1 MLNLL
6 RNELISIE
14 KERTISDYKS
24 MSKNE
29 LIDAINI
36 LKPTKYNK
44 INIFKSKR
52 KEIKEILYEP
62 IINRGAKIE
71 KIKKILFDPRNDL
84 FKPEEDH
91 YKPVRIGKGFSSN
104 YIQYKSYG
112 DKDKILSIKDLSR

>member
-44 INIFKSKR
+44 TNIFKSKR
-52 KEIKEILYEP
+52 KEIKEIIYEP
-62 IINRGAKIE
+62 IIKRGAKIQE
-71 KIKKILFDPRNDL
+71 MIFLNQ
-84 FKPEEDH
+84 
-91 YKPVRIGKGFSSN
+91 N
-104 YIQYKSYG
+104 W
-112 DKDKILSIKDLSR
+112 

>member
-6 RNELISIE
+6 RDELISIE

-24 MSKNE
+24 MSKSE

-62 IINRGAKIE
+62 IIKRGAKIQE
-71 KIKKILFDPRNDL
+71 MIFLNQ
-84 FKPEEDH
+84 
-91 YKPVRIGKGFSSN
+91 N
-104 YIQYKSYG
+104 W
-112 DKDKILSIKDLSR
+112 

>member
-1 MLNLL
+1 
-6 RNELISIE
+6 
-14 KERTISDYKS
+14 
-24 MSKNE
+24 MSKSK

-44 INIFKSKR
+44 INIFKYKR

-104 YIQYKSYG
+104 YI
-112 DKDKILSIKDLSR
+112 

>member
-6 RNELISIE
+6 RDELISIE

-24 MSKNE
+24 MSKSE

-52 KEIKEILYEP
+52 K
-62 IINRGAKIE
+62 
-71 KIKKILFDPRNDL
+71 
-84 FKPEEDH
+84 
-91 YKPVRIGKGFSSN
+91 
-104 YIQYKSYG
+104 
-112 DKDKILSIKDLSR
+112 